1 MKKYLFKI
9 VVAALVVFC
18 LSLFGLFPWSRL
30 NCSTIDIDL
39 GSGRVR
45 NTRYLFWV
53 PVRRTVSDSA
63 LTEELLQTDLMA
75 SPCEWQPVLT
85 QSPGTRHSP
94 HYRYHGALGQIR
106 ELEIY
111 WETAGVPKKCR
122 RMAAIHLLHLWQ
134 DSGDSSGA
142 QGFLSNLIE
151 KHEWCG
157 DPLR

>member
-1 MKKYLFKI
+1 MKKCLI
-9 VVAALVVFC
+9 WILVASLVVLC

-30 NCSTIDIDL
+30 NCSTIEIDL

-63 LTEELLQTDLMA
+63 LTKELLQTDIGT
-75 SPCEWQPVLT
+75 SQCEWQPVST
-85 QSPGTRHSP
+85 QSPRARHSP
-94 HYRYHGALGQIR
+94 HYRYHGALSQIR

-111 WETAGVPKKCR
+111 WETAGVPKNCR

-134 DSGDSSGA
+134 DSGGTYGA
-142 QGFLSNLIE
+142 QSFLNYLIE
-151 KHEWCG
+151 KHEWHG
-157 DPLR
+157 DPTR